1 MTQLCVSITEPTT
14 ADVIDRMADLADVA
28 DLFELRGDLVRD
40 LDLLTILRAR
50 TRPIVFTCRSAAEGG
65 RWTDTETRRRMTLL
79 EAVKRGFEYVDVE
92 YASDFMDVVVEK
104 SGHGLIVS
112 HHDLRGMPEDLDGL
126 YAAMVRRGADIV
138 KLAVTPAGL
147 RDVARLLS
155 LASKVANGG
164 GKRPLIAIALGPYG
178 ILTRVL
184 AGRFAAP
191 FTYACAARGA
201 EAADGQLPAAVML
214 QSYRVRQIT
223 GRTHVYGVLGS
234 DVTQSPSPAI
244 HNAAFATRNLDA
256 VYVPLQA
263 ASLDDFLGALPALG
277 LAGFSVTRP
286 FKVQILPRLH
296 EVEELAALSGSVN
309 TVVVHEGFL
318 RGSSTDGTGVLV
330 PLRKRLDV
338 KGRRAVVIGTGGA
351 ARAAALALKR
361 RGANVAVL
369 GRDAAKAATV
379 AAAVGVSHGP
389 IAALPGVAWEVL
401 VNATPVGS
409 SRAPTEMPVPASM
422 LRPGGLV
429 FDMVYDPPET
439 RLMREARTLGCT
451 VIGGLEMLVA
461 QAVPQFETWTGLEAP
476 LEAMQHAAEAA
487 IQEGRA

>member
-1 MTQLCVSITEPTT
+1 MTQLCISITEPTT
-14 ADVIDRMADLADVA
+14 AEVIDRMADLAEVG
-28 DLFELRGDLVRD
+28 DLFEVRGDMVRD

-50 TRPIVFTCRSAAEGG
+50 TRPIVFACRSTEGG

-79 EAVKRGFEYVDVE
+79 EAVKRGFDYVDVE

-112 HHDLRGMPEDLDGL
+112 HHDTRGMPEDLEGL
-126 YAAMVRRGADIV
+126 YQAMVRRGADVV
-138 KLAVTPAGL
+138 KLVVTPGGL
-147 RDVARLLS
+147 RDVARLIA
-155 LASKVANGG
+155 LASKVANG

-201 EAADGQLPAAVML
+201 EAAEGQLPAAQML
-214 QSYRVRQIT
+214 RSYRVHQVT
-223 GRTHVYGVLGS
+223 GRTHVYGLLGS
-234 DVTQSPSPAI
+234 DVTRSPSPAI
-244 HNAAFATRNLDA
+244 HNAAFAARNLDA

-309 TVVVHEGFL
+309 TVTVHGGFL
-318 RGSSTDGTGVLV
+318 RGSSSDGSGVLV

-338 KGRRAVVIGTGGA
+338 KGRRTVIIGTGGA

-369 GRDAAKAATV
+369 GRDPTTAATV
-379 AAAVGVSHGP
+379 GAAVGVSQGP
-389 IAALPGVAWEVL
+389 IAAV
-401 VNATPVGS
+401 
-409 SRAPTEMPVPASM
+409 SM
-422 LRPGGLV
+422 LRPGGVV

-439 RLMREARTLGCT
+439 RLMREARTVGCT

-476 LEAMQHAAEAA
+476 QEVMQQPAEAA
-487 IQEGRA
+487 IQEARG